1 VLVFADGDRSMGLM
15 VDEILDVVDEK
26 LAVELAADRPGLLG
40 TAVIAG
46 HATEVIDAGYWL
58 RQAFDDWFEKK
69 GPGEQKHVQPRL
81 LVVEDSQFFREL
93 LTPLLVGPLLTSLL
107 KALRIASPL
116 REGLSV
122 VVLYLALMAGPL
134 LILSLMLRSLGPAP
148 EGGWLLLRW
157 RPLGS
162 GIQRALR
169 SVLMVVPLVS
179 LVGWLQ
185 GQIWGDPGGSNP
197 LLDLVLRSQD
207 PATLACFAIGSRTDN
222 LFF

>member
-1 VLVFADGDRSMGLM
+1 M
-15 VDEILDVVDEK
+15 VI
-26 LAVELAADRPGLLG
+26 G
-40 TAVIAG
+40 
-46 HATEVIDAGYWL
+46 
-58 RQAFDDWFEKK
+58 
-69 GPGEQKHVQPRL
+69 
-81 LVVEDSQFFREL
+81 EL

-207 PATLACFAIGSRTDN
+207 PATLSCFAFEMHGPPYSALPPVPPSMPRSMRSLSSSATLKCASASR
-222 LFF
+222 